1 MTGKSGWNCVKY
13 VWMHIFYHLS
23 EGLIAKRLDMMKKG
37 NWKIDP
43 PKSPSKARE
52 GRGGGAAI

>member
-1 MTGKSGWNCVKY
+1 MTGKRGWNCVKY

-37 NWKIDP
+37 NWRIDP
-43 PKSPSKARE
+43 PKSP
-52 GRGGGAAI
+52 